1 MKKRLSLILC
11 VVLLCQLLSGC
22 GKTTETVREPDDAY
36 RCYYEIFVGSFCD
49 SDGDK
54 CGDLS
59 GITEKLDYIEDMGFT
74 GIWLTPIM
82 PSPTYH
88 KYDATDYYGIDPSFG
103 TMEDFETL
111 LKECHKRNIRLIMD
125 LVFNHTSSSHP
136 WFLEACDYL
145 EQLGEKEPD
154 ENECKYVNYYNF
166 AKDQAQ
172 TPNWYQIGSSDWYY
186 EGVFWDGMPDLNLNS
201 EAVRE
206 ELEQVASFWL
216 EKGADGFRLDAAKE
230 YFTGYAEKNIEVL
243 NWFETYVKS
252 VKPEAYLVAEV
263 WEGQGM
269 LQEYYKSGIDS
280 LFNFPASQQDGA
292 IIKTA
297 KARVTPQQFFSWMV
311 KQQTADRLANP
322 DYIDAPFISNHD
334 TTRISAQCVN
344 NEEQM
349 KFAAGL
355 MMMMPGSPFVYYGE
369 ELGMKSSGTKDENK
383 RLPMYWSAQ
392 DLSKTPDAPQ
402 AADAVEQKFPS
413 AEEQEKDP
421 GSILQY
427 YKNAIELRRSNPE
440 IARGSISVPDGE
452 LPEDTGVLLTE
463 WEGKV
468 SVILCNNATES
479 VEIDLQQA
487 LPEGYNYTLKGS
499 LNVGDQQEKLENNK
513 LELPAYGIV
522 ILKQSGVD

>member
-88 KYDATDYYGIDPSFG
+88 KYDVTDYYGIDPSFG

-186 EGVFWDGMPDLNLNS
+186 EVVVTTVAPKPG
-201 EAVRE
+201 
-206 ELEQVASFWL
+206 EL
-216 EKGADGFRLDAAKE
+216 
-230 YFTGYAEKNIEVL
+230 
-243 NWFETYVKS
+243 
-252 VKPEAYLVAEV
+252 
-263 WEGQGM
+263 
-269 LQEYYKSGIDS
+269 
-280 LFNFPASQQDGA
+280 
-292 IIKTA
+292 
-297 KARVTPQQFFSWMV
+297 RVTYNFNAGSE
-311 KQQTADRLANP
+311 
-322 DYIDAPFISNHD
+322 S
-334 TTRISAQCVN
+334 
-344 NEEQM
+344 EQ
-349 KFAAGL
+349 
-355 MMMMPGSPFVYYGE
+355 
-369 ELGMKSSGTKDENK
+369 
-383 RLPMYWSAQ
+383 
-392 DLSKTPDAPQ
+392 
-402 AADAVEQKFPS
+402 
-413 AEEQEKDP
+413 
-421 GSILQY
+421 
-427 YKNAIELRRSNPE
+427 
-440 IARGSISVPDGE
+440 
-452 LPEDTGVLLTE
+452 
-463 WEGKV
+463 
-468 SVILCNNATES
+468 
-479 VEIDLQQA
+479 
-487 LPEGYNYTLKGS
+487 
-499 LNVGDQQEKLENNK
+499 
-513 LELPAYGIV
+513 
-522 ILKQSGVD
+522 